1 MSTTKARS
9 ARCTLSERR
18 TTSFDARWIEK
29 SEVDASG
36 TSSARRVYGSG
47 PMYPPMAA
55 PMPVP
60 TSDMSLAC
68 AWPQRTQSARLPRRA
83 NDAMM
88 RARDAVCAT
97 LAVVL
102 IALAADAITKKCC
115 G

>member
-1 MSTTKARS
+1 M
-9 ARCTLSERR
+9 SERR

-36 TSSARRVYGSG
+36 EQREEGVRLGVNVPADGGADAGADERHELGVRL
-47 PMYPPMAA
+47 AA
-55 PMPVP
+55 AHAVGEV
-60 TSDMSLAC
+60 
-68 AWPQRTQSARLPRRA
+68 PRRA